1 MEKTYT
7 LGELL
12 ESPKGQE
19 MLDENLDA
27 HVDVDVVE
35 AILELD
41 YWKYDA
47 EQKETFYTLDDLE
60 NAIND
65 VDKKTYFMSMDDY
78 YDYCDETVEFPKGYD
93 YLERYFEYDAF
104 HTDCEYDATEASNWV
119 VFLNY

>member
-65 VDKKTYFMSMDDY
+65 VDKKTYFMSQ
-78 YDYCDETVEFPKGYD
+78 FFQPQ
-93 YLERYFEYDAF
+93 AF
-104 HTDCEYDATEASNWV
+104 RNASPRV
-119 VFLNY
+119 KSLNARNSLLVAIS